1 MTGWHRPDVERS
13 TLDHLAQVVGEI
25 SARQMVDGLIAKGRA
40 QRDDEVAK
48 LTKRVAE
55 LERQLTTARG
65 AVAEA
70 VMCDDVAC
78 LVNSHLPKVEKALGG
93 LPLLPAEGGEP
104 R

>member
-40 QRDDEVAK
+40 QRDDEAAK
-48 LTKRVAE
+48 LE
-55 LERQLTTARG
+55 QQLTTVRA
-65 AVAEA
+65 AVAET
-70 VMCDDVAC
+70 VMCDDAPC
-78 LVNSHLPKVEKALGG
+78 LVNSHLAKIELALGG
-93 LPLLPAEGGEP
+93 LPLLPGEGGEP

>member
-13 TLDHLAQVVGEI
+13 TLDHLAQVVGPV

-40 QRDDEVAK
+40 QRDDEVA
-48 LTKRVAE
+48 R
-55 LERQLTTARG
+55 LEQQLATVRG

-70 VMCDDVAC
+70 VMCDDAAC
-78 LVNSHLPKVEKALGG
+78 LIGSHMAKVEKALGG
-93 LPLLPAEGGEP
+93 LPLLPAKGGEP

>member
-1 MTGWHRPDVERS
+1 MSGRHRPDVERS
-13 TLDHLAQVVGEI
+13 TLDHLAQVVGPV

-40 QRDDEVAK
+40 QRDDEVE
-48 LTKRVAE
+48 R
-55 LERQLTTARG
+55 LEQQLAAVRG